1 MRAGLVYSAIL
12 PISLWTL
19 VAARFH
25 NSLVPEDPYAF
36 PKYRVAFLNG
46 LPVLNETAQ
55 RWLQHGLSGGELEFL
70 DQPWEEDAR
79 WRVPPVKS
87 IEGTRQDEPSAAA
100 QPESSGYKL
109 ELMKMGP
116 RDSYLCLIPP
126 PPVDNTSVPTED
138 AAADVTPVHTW
149 SLLQPLSGTCLYHKQ
164 GWFTYAYCHNSHVRQ
179 FHELARPPNQRPG
192 EYKPVEDTEWEAY
205 TLGRAPPTPE
215 PGADL
220 TVAQEA
226 AIAANVELARSA
238 GSRYLVQRWGDG
250 TYCEKIGRKR
260 EIEIQFHCSMT
271 MPDTILFVKETQTC
285 RYVLHIATPRL
296 CGEPG
301 FRSRRD
307 AREEAY
313 IRCREVVSPEQRARM
328 DRTLPEADEPIKM
341 PPRAAKPVLAPAP
354 PPPSDEQAQAQA
366 REKDE
371 KAKQNDAIRRALEK
385 LVQGGDLKAGEVT
398 IIDDGDEEVIIE
410 FLDFGEDG
418 EDDGQQPSLHE
429 LLRRAG
435 LEIRTDLPA
444 DASDEDDPRE
454 GRRDE
459 EHGAYVRDEL

>member
-1 MRAGLVYSAIL
+1 MRPALVYSAIL
-12 PISLWTL
+12 PASLWTL
-19 VAARFH
+19 VTARFH

-36 PKYRVAFLNG
+36 PKYRVTFLNG
-46 LPVLNETAQ
+46 HPVLNETAQ
-55 RWLQHGLSGGELEFL
+55 RWIQQGLSGGELEFL
-70 DQPWEEDAR
+70 DQPWGEDAQ
-79 WRVPPVKS
+79 WRTPPVKS
-87 IEGTRQDEPSAAA
+87 IDGTRQDEDTAAA
-100 QPESSGYKL
+100 QPEPPSYKL

-126 PPVDNTSVPTED
+126 PPLDNTSAPVEEPTT
-138 AAADVTPVHTW
+138 DVTPVHSW
-149 SLLQPLSGTCLYHKQ
+149 SLLQPLAGSCLYHKQ

-192 EYKPVEDTEWEAY
+192 EYRPVEDTEWEAY

-238 GSRYLVQRWGDG
+238 GSRYLVQRWSDG

-271 MPDTILFVKETQTC
+271 MTDTILFVKETQTC
-285 RYVLHIATPRL
+285 KYVLHIATPRL

-313 IRCREVVSPEQRARM
+313 IRCREVVSPEQLARM
-328 DRTLPEADEPIKM
+328 DRTLPEADQPIKM
-341 PPRAAKPVLAPAP
+341 PPRADKPVLAPAP
-354 PPPSDEQAQAQA
+354 PAANEQDKAS
-366 REKDE
+366 EKDG
-371 KAKQNDAIRRALEK
+371 KASKNEAIRRALEK
-385 LVQGGDLKAGEVT
+385 LVSGGDLKAGEVT
-398 IIDDGDEEVIIE
+398 IIDDGDDEVIIE
-410 FLDFGEDG
+410 FLDLG
-418 EDDGQQPSLHE
+418 DDDYEGQASLHE
-429 LLRRAG
+429 LLRSAG
-435 LEIRTDLPA
+435 LDIRTDPHP
-444 DASDEDDPRE
+444 DDSDEDERRE
-454 GRRDE
+454 GHHE
-459 EHGAYVRDEL
+459 EHEAYVRDEL